1 MPCELECN
9 RHFSKIKGNKVIKTC
24 TGFESDGHRLTAL
37 DNILNRVSARTLS
50 NPIPSKDE
58 METVYKAALR
68 APDHAWLRTSS
79 FIEVK
84 EDGLDKLSDIFFNFG
99 KTIPNIADEVLEK
112 YKNAPYRAPMIII
125 LVNTFKE
132 HPKVPPIE
140 QKLSTAAAAQ
150 NIMLALNAMNYA
162 CIWRTGKM
170 AFNKVVQENLNL
182 KDHQEILGYLYVGTE
197 VGNKKKIP
205 NLEIDDFVSYL

>member
-1 MPCELECN
+1 M
-9 RHFSKIKGNKVIKTC
+9 
-24 TGFESDGHRLTAL
+24 DAL

-150 NIMLALNAMNYA
+150 NIMLALKN
-162 CIWRTGKM
+162 
-170 AFNKVVQENLNL
+170 
-182 KDHQEILGYLYVGTE
+182 
-197 VGNKKKIP
+197 
-205 NLEIDDFVSYL
+205 FVFVLINVLSLSYLKCSFL

>member
-1 MPCELECN
+1 M
-9 RHFSKIKGNKVIKTC
+9 
-24 TGFESDGHRLTAL
+24 DAL

-50 NPIPSKDE
+50 TPIPSKDE

-125 LVNTFKE
+125 LVNSYKE
-132 HPKVPPIE
+132 HPKVPAIE
-140 QKLSTAAAAQ
+140 QKLSTATAAQ
-150 NIMLALNAMNYA
+150 NIMLALNAMEYS

-170 AFNKVVQENLNL
+170 AFNEIIQTELGLEKN
-182 KDHQEILGYLYVGTE
+182 QEILGYLYIGTE
-197 VGNKKKIP
+197 VGKKKEIP
-205 NLEIDDFVSYL
+205 NLDIDNFVSYL